1 MYFSRFV
8 ILGEGTSEEV
18 VIPRLADAMDLSID
32 RSFVALVPLGG
43 RHVNHLWRLL
53 TDLDI
58 PYATLLDLDAGRA
71 GGGRG
76 RINVAFHELI
86 AKGTNPPLLF
96 SAGSLTQGVD
106 QALPKVYTH
115 TLYFAALQNS
125 T

>member
-76 RINVAFHELI
+76 RINLACPEI
-86 AKGTNPPLLF
+86 IPNGTYP
-96 SAGSLTQGVD
+96 
-106 QALPKVYTH
+106 ALPFTVES
-115 TLYFAALQNS
+115 LNQRGQLAVCRVE
-125 T
+125 